1 MVSQISAPRN
11 SLTARDVESQVARF
25 WRFLTDKNY
34 QGIHDF
40 YSADALVFGTA
51 TDRAES
57 ALTTASRRNIEYFG
71 EHMKLEANV
80 GAIAVSM
87 LNERSAIA
95 GYTFT
100 FSATERHPSGST
112 RAYEVIHKGR
122 ATQVFAMD
130 KDSNIRIVHEHFSI
144 ASRR

>member
-25 WRFLTDKNY
+25 WRFLIDKNC

-40 YSADALVFGTA
+40 YSAEALVFGTL

-71 EHMKLEANV
+71 GHMKLEVNV
-80 GAIAVSM
+80 GAISVSM
-87 LNERSAIA
+87 LSDRAAIA
-95 GYTFT
+95 SYTFT
-100 FSATERHPSGST
+100 FSATERHPSGPT
-112 RAYEVIHKGR
+112 RAYEVIHSGR
-122 ATQVFAMD
+122 ATQVFSMD